1 MACRRRRGRL
11 KWRAAAASKTK
22 VFFGSEIGSAVA
34 RDGARYADL
43 DTAFIYRKQLIANCA
58 CNGKD
63 AFGLAPFD
71 LSSDP
76 TLRPGDIVSTK
87 GGLMAYSGKN
97 GKTAAF
103 TPVDSS
109 SVADQPNSVTSR
121 AAAKRHADET
131 IADDDP
137 GTIAAPTGGQVVR

>member
-1 MACRRRRGRL
+1 MI
-11 KWRAAAASKTK
+11 
-22 VFFGSEIGSAVA
+22 IGPGV
-34 RDGARYADL
+34 
-43 DTAFIYRKQLIANCA
+43 IYRKQLVANCT

-63 AFGLAPFD
+63 AFWLAFD

-109 SVADQPNSVTSR
+109 SVAGQLNSVTSR

-137 GTIAAPTGGQVVR
+137 GTVAAPQMPSPLNLGADTRGQVVR